1 MASNIQ
7 NKKEFYE
14 TLRKAK
20 LFIACKREESGNISL
35 QLLTNNKGQ
44 QMIPAFFTKQSK
56 TGNFDEEN
64 LVEIPFEQLRGILT
78 ELTNG
83 IDGVVIEPF
92 DKNIILDRNAL
103 SEYDS
108 FTQGMTVTKQDHSE
122 STSYYPATHLQ
133 NDMKIKIAEFLR
145 TQIGVNAAW
154 ALFSK
159 NENEKMPHLTFA
171 VDFFGSKFDLF
182 PKLAEVIKPFM
193 RQGQSFELTEKNPN
207 MQAAL
212 GMENCLYVR
221 ESSVKTKS

>member
-1 MASNIQ
+1 MDVKIQ
-7 NKKEFYE
+7 SKKEFYE
-14 TLRKAK
+14 MLRKAK
-20 LFIACKREESGNISL
+20 IFIPCEQEESGNITL

-44 QMIPAFFTKQSK
+44 HMIPVFFAKKSN
-56 TGNFDEEN
+56 TGNFDEEK
-64 LVEIPFEQLRGILT
+64 LVEIAFEQLRGILT

-92 DKNIILDRNAL
+92 EKNIILDRNAL

-108 FTQGMTVTKQDHSE
+108 ITQGMTVTKNEHSE
-122 STSYYPATHLQ
+122 STAYYPATHLQ
-133 NDMKIKIAEFLR
+133 NDMKLKVAEFLG

-159 NENEKMPHLTFA
+159 SEEEKIPHLTF
-171 VDFFGSKFDLF
+171 VIDFFGSKFDLF
-182 PKLAEVIKPFM
+182 PRLAEVIKPFM

-212 GMENCLYVR
+212 SMENCLYVR
-221 ESSVKTKS
+221 GSREKAKS